1 MSSIP
6 WRDDRVATLKQ
17 LWADGLSAS
26 EIARTLGGVT
36 RNAVLGKLHRLGLL
50 GTRPRIPLEAKRV
63 RPRRTRIIA
72 RRTSVPQR
80 ASAGAVVAPPDW
92 PGEIASVEGLGAHHC
107 RWPIGDPRAEG
118 FSFCGR
124 RADGGPYCPAH
135 RAVAFIEP

>member
-6 WRDDRVATLKQ
+6 WCDDRVATLKQ
-17 LWADGLSAS
+17 LWAGDLSAS
-26 EIARTLGGVT
+26 EIAETLGGVT

-50 GTRPRIPLEAKRV
+50 GSRPRIPLEAKRV
-63 RPRRTRIIA
+63 RPRRTRIG
-72 RRTSVPQR
+72 RRRASAPRR

-107 RWPIGDPRAEG
+107 RWPIADPRAEG

-124 RADGGPYCPAH
+124 RADRGPYCPAH
-135 RAVAFIEP
+135 MAVAFLSP